1 MICLGEGSGHGNSRQ
16 VKLWEDPVSIQIPSL
31 PGWGWH
37 IPHCYIWLWK
47 MMHHLSWLSKCE
59 LSFCH
64 FAKRYI
70 CLHPN
75 SFIIHP
81 LLPSPLA
88 IPLGSTFGRRE
99 MIETKVRLELQKKKN
114 LDICKRKAGRVLLRS
129 SKTKLWESKIKI
141 NIFKFINKC
150 TLFWQK

>member
-99 MIETKVRLELQKKKN
+99 MIETKVRLELQKKK
-114 LDICKRKAGRVLLRS
+114 IWTSVKGRQEEYYWGLQRLSCERA
-129 SKTKLWESKIKI
+129 KLKL
-141 NIFKFINKC
+141 IF
-150 TLFWQK
+150 LSL